1 MRRRELNE
9 SVHVG
14 RGKHYAEVTKD
25 CKGKIEL
32 EFALTPMDRSRDG
45 AVDVDGPVKLC
56 RARPPS
62 PAEPCC
68 YYST

>member
-32 EFALTPMDRSRDG
+32 EFALTPM
-45 AVDVDGPVKLC
+45 A
-56 RARPPS
+56 A
-62 PAEPCC
+62 PAMGQLT
-68 YYST
+68 STAP